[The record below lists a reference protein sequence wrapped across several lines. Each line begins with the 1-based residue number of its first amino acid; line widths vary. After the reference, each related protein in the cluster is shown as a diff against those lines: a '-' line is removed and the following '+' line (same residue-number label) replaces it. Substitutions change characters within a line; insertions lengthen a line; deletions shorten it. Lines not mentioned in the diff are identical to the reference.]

1 MGKFIKFGL
10 SLFIGLTVFFIV
22 LLKIGVSNATQALGL
37 FFSLQGLSMLAIT
50 ALLIWLSTVKW
61 KLVLKYQG
69 EKFST
74 KELTPFILIG
84 LAMSY
89 LTPFAIFG
97 GEIFRVYFFKK
108 KYPNLKAEKAMAS
121 VATDRILEVT
131 AFFTFLIF
139 GLLVFGLFGPVFASP
154 LGVFALI
161 FAGFFLSLL
170 LIFYLSNWRKKSAL
184 EWLIKTFGLKKYL
197 LGDRNGEMA
206 LETEQEVFRFFS
218 LRNKVFW
225 QGLGLA
231 FLEYFGFFVRAVI
244 LVFFITGSFEVVKS
258 LAVYSFA
265 NLASLTPLPATLGA
279 LELSQGFAFSVLG
292 FGFNKGA
299 VFSMVWRA
307 TDLFFCFIG
316 LFFFAK
322 HSAKAA
328 QDKLLN
334 VFSSCHSERAQ

>member
-1 MGKFIKFGL
+1 MSKFIKFGL
-10 SLFIGLTVFFIV
+10 SFLIGLTVFFIV
-22 LLKIGVSNATQALGL
+22 LAKIGANNASQAFSL
-37 FFSLQGLSMLAIT
+37 FFSLQGLVMLALT
-50 ALLIWLSTVKW
+50 ALLIWVSTVKW
-61 KLVLKYQG
+61 KLILKHQG
-69 EKFST
+69 ECFST
-74 KELTPFILIG
+74 KQLAPFILIG
-84 LAMSY
+84 VAMSY
-89 LTPFAIFG
+89 FTPFAIFG
-97 GEIFRVYFFKK
+97 GEIFRIYFLKK
-108 KYPNLKAEKAMAS
+108 KYPDLPAQKAMAS
-121 VATDRILEVT
+121 VATDRILEAT
-131 AFFTFLIF
+131 AFFTFLIL
-139 GLLVFGLFGPVFASP
+139 GLLVFWLFGPIFTSA
-154 LGVFALI
+154 LGLIALV
-161 FAGFFLSLL
+161 FAGFFLALL
-170 LIFYLSNWRKKSAL
+170 LVFYLSNWRKKSAL
-184 EWLIKTFGLKKYL
+184 EWFMKKLALKKYL
-197 LGDRNGEMA
+197 LGDKNGEMA

-218 LRNKVFW
+218 LKNKVFW

-244 LVFFITGSFEVVKS
+244 LVFFITGGLEIVKG

-307 TDLFFCFIG
+307 TDLAFCFLG

-334 VFSSCHSERAQ
+334 VFGKQGV

>member
-22 LLKIGVSNATQALGL
+22 LFKIGASNATQALGL
-37 FFSLQGLSMLAIT
+37 FFSLQGIVMLLIT
-50 ALLIWLSTVKW
+50 ALLIWLSTIKW

-89 LTPFAIFG
+89 LTPFAVFG

-108 KYPNLKAEKAMAS
+108 KYPNLSAQLAMAS
-121 VATDRILEVT
+121 VATDRILEAT
-131 AFFTFLIF
+131 AFFAFLIL
-139 GLLVFGLFGPVFASP
+139 GLLVFWLFGPIFTSA
-154 LGVFALI
+154 LGLVALA
-161 FAGFFLSLL
+161 FAGFFLALL

-184 EWLIKTFGLKKYL
+184 GWLMKKFALKKYL
-197 LGDRNGEMA
+197 LGDKNGEMA

-218 LRNKVFW
+218 LNNKVFW
-225 QGLGLA
+225 QGLTLA
-231 FLEYFGFFVRAVI
+231 FLEYFGFFVRAVV
-244 LVFFITGSFEVVKS
+244 LVFFITGSLEIVKG
-258 LAVYSFA
+258 LAVYGFT
-265 NLASLTPLPATLGA
+265 NLASLTPLPAALGA

-307 TDLFFCFIG
+307 TDLAFCFLG
-316 LFFFAK
+316 LFFFVK

-334 VFSSCHSERAQ
+334 ILGV